1 LSRRSIRIIRP
12 LAGVALAV
20 SLLTGA
26 CSVPELGG
34 GDDEPATPTTEAAG
48 AAATPTGATPLKIVT
63 PTPFVAGATTTA
75 GQTPTVPEE
84 NPDVYVVQENDT
96 LYGIAARFDVE
107 LDALIALNGLSDPN
121 DIWIGQELKIPA
133 E

>member
-1 LSRRSIRIIRP
+1 MQLLSRK
-12 LAGVALAV
+12 ALACV
-20 SLLTGA
+20 AVGSTLLLGA
-26 CSVPELGG
+26 CSVPELPNG
-34 GDDEPATPTTEAAG
+34 DEPATPTTEAVA

-84 NPDVYVVQENDT
+84 NPAVYIVQENDT
-96 LYGIAARFDVE
+96 LYGVAVRFDVE

-133 E
+133 D

>member
-1 LSRRSIRIIRP
+1 MLRLSRSA
-12 LAGVALAV
+12 LAGIALGAT
-20 SLLTGA
+20 LLTGA
-26 CSVPELGG
+26 CSVPDIRG
-34 GDDEPATPTTEAAG
+34 GDEAATPTTDAAS

-84 NPDVYVVQENDT
+84 APDVYVVQENDT
-96 LYGIAARFDVE
+96 LYGIAVRFNVE

-121 DIWIGQELKIPA
+121 DIRIGQELRIPK
-133 E
+133 